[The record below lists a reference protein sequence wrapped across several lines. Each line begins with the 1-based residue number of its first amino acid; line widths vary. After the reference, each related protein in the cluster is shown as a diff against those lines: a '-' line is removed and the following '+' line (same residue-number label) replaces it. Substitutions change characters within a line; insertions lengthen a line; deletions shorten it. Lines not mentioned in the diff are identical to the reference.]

1 MPLLYLALRK
11 VETRRPTVTHD
22 DVRAWLN
29 AYVEAWRTYDPAA
42 IGALFTE
49 DATYAY
55 HPWDGENDL
64 VRGRDAIVANWLEEQ
79 DKPGSWEAQYR
90 PLMVEGERA
99 VATGATRY
107 ANGKFY
113 WNLFVLRFGGDG
125 RCAEFVEWYMTEPPE
140 ETSQ

>member
-1 MPLLYLALRK
+1 MPLLYSALRK

-22 DVRAWLN
+22 DVRAWLM

-99 VATGATRY
+99 VATGTTRY